1 MCPIIGKNVDKTTQ
15 ITNKNKYIWEKTQRK
30 EYSIQLDNAFELS
43 SHLDVIKRLGFMDV
57 LEKEGKDENDMEK
70 LTNLV
75 PELFKPYIKRNY
87 H

>member
-1 MCPIIGKNVDKTTQ
+1 
-15 ITNKNKYIWEKTQRK
+15 
-30 EYSIQLDNAFELS
+30 
-43 SHLDVIKRLGFMDV
+43 MDV